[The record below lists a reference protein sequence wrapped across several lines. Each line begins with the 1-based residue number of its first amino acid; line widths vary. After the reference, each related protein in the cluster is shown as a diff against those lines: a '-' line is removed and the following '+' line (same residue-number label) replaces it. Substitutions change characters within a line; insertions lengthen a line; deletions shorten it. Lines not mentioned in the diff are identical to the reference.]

1 MAESKK
7 RMSDIQPEV
16 LPIDEKI
23 DKDAILD
30 KDMNFVEIQEG
41 SGKFGDFLFVV
52 VTELKDTRRLGFSTG
67 ATVVCQKLI
76 KARDNNDLPII
87 GKLIKKDKYYDII

>member
-1 MAESKK
+1 MAEKEK
-7 RMSDIQPEV
+7 RMSDIQPTQ

-23 DKDAILD
+23 DKDSVLD
-30 KDMNFVEIQEG
+30 KDMKFIEIQEG

-52 VTELKDTRRLGFSTG
+52 ISEKDDDRRLGFSTG

-76 KARDNNDLPII
+76 KARDNGDLPII

>member
-1 MAESKK
+1 MVEKTK

-23 DKDAILD
+23 DKDSILD
-30 KDMNFVEIQEG
+30 RDMIFVEFQEG

-52 VTELKDTRRLGFSTG
+52 VTELKDDRRLGFSTG

-76 KARDNNDLPII
+76 KARDNGDLPII
-87 GKLIKKDKYYDII
+87 GKLIKKEKYYDII